1 MSLVSIILPVYNSEK
16 YISTCIESL
25 LKQTYQ
31 NIEIIIVNDG
41 STDNTAKICE
51 NYKIKDSR
59 IKFINKINGGI
70 CSARNEGLKYITG
83 KYLMF
88 CDHDDIYLDNTVE
101 IMVNAIKSMKMDF
114 VKCGIKYITI
124 KNNRIIN
131 KKVKLC
137 KKDVEYYKSEII
149 NNYCYIKNSKLLV
162 YVWNGIY
169 SVSFIKNNN
178 IIFDNKYKFGGED
191 ADFNYKCLKYSKK
204 IGFINKVLYVHN
216 RRLEFSTAAKYD
228 RNQIYSLY
236 MNMDQ
241 EFNMINSISKYRKRK
256 TIIYLIIEYF
266 NDLVYILSKEK
277 CNENYNYIFNVYKK
291 FYNRIKIYN
300 INIIDFLNVRK
311 NVSYKH
317 IIKAI
322 FLKLKLFHILVLFT
336 INHNTI

>member
-1 MSLVSIILPVYNSEK
+1 MKMSLVSIILPVYNSEK

-137 KKDVEYYKSEII
+137 KKDVEYYKSEKIVNYWYMYGMVYTPYRLSKIIILFLII
-149 NNYCYIKNSKLLV
+149 NINLEEKMLIS
-162 YVWNGIY
+162 
-169 SVSFIKNNN
+169 
-178 IIFDNKYKFGGED
+178 II
-191 ADFNYKCLKYSKK
+191 
-204 IGFINKVLYVHN
+204 
-216 RRLEFSTAAKYD
+216 
-228 RNQIYSLY
+228 
-236 MNMDQ
+236 
-241 EFNMINSISKYRKRK
+241 
-256 TIIYLIIEYF
+256 
-266 NDLVYILSKEK
+266 
-277 CNENYNYIFNVYKK
+277 NV
-291 FYNRIKIYN
+291 
-300 INIIDFLNVRK
+300 
-311 NVSYKH
+311 
-317 IIKAI
+317 
-322 FLKLKLFHILVLFT
+322 
-336 INHNTI
+336 